1 MRIEEEVSED
11 VRILRLSGELDA
23 TDVPMV
29 AARIDAAA
37 SGKPN
42 RVVLNLA
49 GVRFAT
55 VGVLESLVRAQ
66 RRARKRGGKLVV
78 SAPSRF
84 VGRLARSLGL
94 DRAFLAYPQDA
105 DAVKELGSCDEAAR
119 PRAPYPGTVMPL
131 AG

>member
-1 MRIEEEVSED
+1 MRIEEEVTGD

-23 TDVPMV
+23 TDVPEV
-29 AARIDAAA
+29 AARLDAAA
-37 SGKPN
+37 SAKPG

-84 VGRLARSLGL
+84 VGRLARSVGL
-94 DRAFLAYPQDA
+94 DRAFLAYPRDD
-105 DAVKELGSCDEAAR
+105 DAVKHLSSCEETAR
-119 PRAPYPGTVMPL
+119 PRAPFPGSTMPL

>member
-1 MRIEEEVSED
+1 MRIEEEVSGD

-23 TDVPMV
+23 TDVPEV
-29 AARIDAAA
+29 AARLDAAA
-37 SGKPN
+37 SAKPG

-55 VGVLESLVRAQ
+55 VGALESLVRAQ

-94 DRAFLAYPQDA
+94 DRAFLAYPRD
-105 DAVKELGSCDEAAR
+105 DEAVKHLSSRDEPAR
-119 PRAPYPGTVMPL
+119 TRSPYPGAAVPL